1 MALTNPKI
9 FGLKIGNKLT
19 DVEDR
24 RLVLRNLGIPEPDLD
39 VIRGSVDAGGSRND
53 FINFS
58 RLVQPIFRT
67 LDRYYEDMK
76 SYDSVVLDR
85 ASISSILFG
94 NLTINGRLDASA
106 MRYRYLDGTTVK
118 IADISTSRVSAWS
131 SADPKA
137 NDADLD
143 VQAEARISYGAQVR
157 IISSSNKSTL
167 QFGSQVT
174 NETGISGKSRLQT
187 SQIPQEREFAA
198 EVPTHK
204 IKMNFDGTDTELY
217 AMKGIPLIF
226 EGNFRNTGGSRK
238 SEIQVNTSGMSGI
251 KPSWKVVE
259 VDNPDAFFNFPNV
272 LGNSNRSILNFKSGS
287 SKDRFIKFYYRPD
300 KIRTIYLRD
309 LLIET
314 LPVISLDIL
323 FLLNLENNDFKNM
336 PDLNKFSPTLKSL
349 NLRRNPL
356 HNSENPLERK
366 LNDNILNKIPVTLT
380 GLTMGSTFYGAIND
394 GTQTASVIFNRLP
407 NLTSLNLQRYG
418 GLQFFHKDT
427 SDPECHIP
435 NIPEDVTYYNIYR
448 NDFRGIAG
456 SDTIAKQDNSSQTFT
471 HPTFGEKLVND
482 KGRSVSSIKS
492 GGTGYSV
499 GSGLQTT
506 GGSAPDGGM
515 TVRILEVSGTGAIT
529 KIELQTIA
537 GNYLVGDELTVL
549 QTGGSNGV
557 IILGANDNGRSFLSA
572 PTATGEKTI
581 KTCEKLQTLL
591 LSRNYDLTD
600 EDFSIASPE
609 IKTLRM
615 TFTNLPIPD
624 LSNRLKLVT
633 FEANHSRNAGHI
645 AYKNSGGAEI
655 YKFDNCTAL
664 KNIFISN
671 SASLST
677 GTGQSPNGGLHGA
690 FPTTFTNPSLEVV
703 RLENTRMIG
712 GTPNDGGSGDT
723 IPNTLFQGFGNNVR
737 DIRFTSNSFR
747 DDPGTVGNQVFNF
760 TPNLQILRIRSNKKL
775 TGPLPNIGA
784 CGKLRYLD
792 LYNNKFTGGVYS
804 LDSNESLGNVF
815 LHVNQLTGVIP
826 GYDNLPFLYRLRLNQ
841 NKFTG
846 LNQLSLPRIIEFRAH
861 INEITGTIPSFVN
874 CPKIRFITLYSNNF
888 TSYTPGAIAENYNL
902 RLFDV
907 SGCKLN
913 QVALNTIVED
923 VYTNYQNSS
932 GSRTVTV
939 NLKNQD
945 GQIVPSGED
954 VLAKIEFLSEK
965 GWTILS
971 NLPS

>member
-19 DVEDR
+19 DVENR
-24 RLVLRNLGIPEPDLD
+24 RLVLQNLGIPEPDLD

-131 SADPKA
+131 SADEKA
-137 NDADLD
+137 ISTDLD
-143 VQAEARISYGAQVR
+143 IQAEARISYGAQVR
-157 IISSSNKSTL
+157 IISSSNESTL
-167 QFGSQVT
+167 QFGTQVT

-187 SQIPQEREFAA
+187 SQIPSAREF
-198 EVPTHK
+198 ESEIPTHK
-204 IKMNFDGTDTELY
+204 IKMNFGGTDTELY

-226 EGNFRNTGGSRK
+226 EGNFRNTGGSQK
-238 SEIQVNTSGMSGI
+238 SEIRVSTFQMSGI

-259 VDNPDAFFNFPNV
+259 VNNPDAFFNFPNV
-272 LGNSNRSILNFKSGS
+272 LGPSTRSILNFKSGS
-287 SKDRFIKFYYRPD
+287 SKDRFIKFYYPPD

-314 LPVISLDIL
+314 LPVISLNAL
-323 FLLNLENNDFKNM
+323 YYLNLENNDFKNM
-336 PDLNKFSPTLKSL
+336 PDLNKFSPTLKTL
-349 NLRRNPL
+349 NLRRNAL

-366 LNDNILNKIPVTLT
+366 LNDVILNKIPSTLT
-380 GLTMGSTFYGAIND
+380 SLTMGSTFYGSIND

-407 NLTSLNLQRYG
+407 NLLSLNLQRYG

-427 SDPECHIP
+427 IDPECHIP
-435 NIPEDVTYYNIYR
+435 NIPKDVTYYNIYR

-456 SDTIAKQDNSSQTFT
+456 SKTIAKIDNSSQTFT
-471 HPTFGEKLVND
+471 HPTLGEKLVND

-506 GGSAPDGGM
+506 GGNAPDGGM

-537 GNYLVGDELTVL
+537 GNYLVGDELTVV
-549 QTGGSNGV
+549 QTGGSGGV
-557 IILGANDNGRSFLSA
+557 IILGPNDNGRTYLSA
-572 PTATGEKTI
+572 PTGDDEKTI

-591 LSRNYDLTD
+591 LSRNYNLSD
-600 EDFSIASPE
+600 EDFSIASPD

-624 LSNRLKLVT
+624 LSNRLKLET

-645 AYKNSGGAEI
+645 AYTNSGGSEI
-655 YKFDNCTAL
+655 YKFNNCTAL

-671 SASLST
+671 SSLLST
-677 GTGQSPNGGLHGA
+677 GTGASPNGGLHGA
-690 FPTTFTNPSLEVV
+690 FPKTFTNASLEVI

-712 GTPNDGGSGDT
+712 GTPTDGGSGDT

-760 TPNLQILRIRSNKKL
+760 TPNLEILRIRSNKKL
-775 TGPLPNIGA
+775 TGKLPNIAA

-815 LHVNQLTGVIP
+815 LHVNQLTGDIP
-826 GYDNLPFLYRLRLNQ
+826 GYDNLPLLYRLRLNQ

-846 LNQLSLPRIIEFRAH
+846 LNQFSLPRIIEFRAH

-888 TSYTPGAIAENYNL
+888 TNYTPGAIAENYNL

-913 QVALNTIVED
+913 QVALNTIVQD

-945 GQIVPSGED
+945 GQIVPSGDD
-954 VLAKIEFLSEK
+954 VLAKIEYLKER

-971 NLPS
+971 SLPS